1 MGKKQR
7 FPRVRSG
14 QDVKMVEGVLHQTYN
29 MLSKKRSF
37 SALGSWYDIYK
48 VKRGKNA
55 RAHFVALADRLLE
68 EKIDPSLYLKV
79 MANYGRFRDTRH
91 LPPTS
96 WLAGTKALD
105 VFRWLVKKERRK
117 HPREVDWRA
126 FLNGAPEIDAGNIR
140 KAIRESWE
148 LVAEV
153 GDRWGLGVGTA
164 ALAQQ
169 DRLSPWFLACCRPYL
184 RLGGLDVLTDKD
196 RHVVEKCMK
205 YLMKRKDVFAQ
216 ALEQYKKKSVS

>member
-1 MGKKQR
+1 MGRKQR
-7 FPRVRSG
+7 FPRIKAG

-105 VFRWLVKKERRK
+105 VFHWLVKKERRK
-117 HPREVDWRA
+117 HPREADWRA
-126 FLNGAPEIDAGNIR
+126 FLNGAPGIDADIIK

-148 LVAEV
+148 LIAEV
-153 GDRWGLGVGTA
+153 RERWSLGVGTA

-169 DRLSPWFLACCRPYL
+169 DRLSPWFLAVCRPYL
-184 RLGGLDVLTDKD
+184 KLGGLEVLDEGD
-196 RHVVEKCMK
+196 RRILRKCMK
-205 YLMKRKDVFAQ
+205 YLIKHKDVFVQ
-216 ALEQYKKKSVS
+216 VMEQYKKKSVS